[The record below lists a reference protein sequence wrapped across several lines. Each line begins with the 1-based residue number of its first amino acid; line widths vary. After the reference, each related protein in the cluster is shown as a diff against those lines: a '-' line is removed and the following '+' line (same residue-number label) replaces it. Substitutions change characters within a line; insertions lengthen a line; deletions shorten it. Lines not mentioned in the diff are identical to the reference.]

1 MGKEPT
7 YLEAGKGANFRV
19 ERNERRQSAPV
30 NRATL
35 VGVSELGMVVES
47 VLRAGAYIS
56 FGSTTDGGALLI
68 RILDGPDKLSS
79 YCHTDQE
86 LLEALEALTDRYG
99 DKLPN
104 G

>member
-1 MGKEPT
+1 MGKEPA

-19 ERNERRQSAPV
+19 ERNERRQGTPV
-30 NRATL
+30 NRASL

-79 YCHTDQE
+79 YCHTDKE